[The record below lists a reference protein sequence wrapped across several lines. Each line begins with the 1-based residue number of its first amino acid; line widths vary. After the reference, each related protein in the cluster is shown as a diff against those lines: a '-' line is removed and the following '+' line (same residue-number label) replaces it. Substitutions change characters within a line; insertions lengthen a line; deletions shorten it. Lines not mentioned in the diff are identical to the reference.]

1 MGGGLRGHLE
11 PLRVGTTT
19 RVGFAEAGVGV
30 TVDHPWTGWATWR
43 CSRSTSCRGMARVCQ
58 SSHHHHPDVER
69 RHQLSLEL
77 DLGLPLGPVLGGRHG
92 APNIGVGER
101 EEEYS
106 EAGIERS
113 YVENGPRAGVV
124 EGRDGVG
131 TEPSSLSELLKKV
144 IANLV
149 EVEEWDKPR
158 DLGI

>member
-1 MGGGLRGHLE
+1 
-11 PLRVGTTT
+11 
-19 RVGFAEAGVGV
+19 
-30 TVDHPWTGWATWR
+30 
-43 CSRSTSCRGMARVCQ
+43 
-58 SSHHHHPDVER
+58 
-69 RHQLSLEL
+69 
-77 DLGLPLGPVLGGRHG
+77 VLGGRHG